1 MPASHFGG
9 RKRRTY
15 GVQFA
20 NLTTK
25 IAIKPFE
32 ETDSA
37 LWDSFID
44 RSINGTIFHRRK
56 FLGYHPPARFADA
69 SLMFYIRNTLAGVF
83 PAAIIDDHGKKV
95 LKSHPGSSFGCIVV
109 DSPPGILDAN
119 QMVQELM
126 KYAAIQGCS
135 RIEFRIAPKIY
146 NIYPT
151 DELDF
156 AFRLNG
162 FEMRD
167 VELATCVPLEKFGPS
182 PSGEDIIKTFD
193 DACRRSTKKALSSGL
208 EVRLTEDLD
217 DFAAFWDVLAEN
229 LKKHNTKPTH
239 TKDELL
245 DLKKRFPEDVQLVGV
260 FDGSRII
267 AGIVT
272 FVVNRNAAHVFYFG
286 SLYEY
291 QEKRGLNLAVL
302 RLIQFGISRRLRY
315 VNFGIST
322 EKGGRFVNWGL
333 FRFKESFGGHG
344 AMRTYWVKEL

>member
-1 MPASHFGG
+1 M
-9 RKRRTY
+9 TM
-15 GVQFA
+15 QFL

-25 IAIKPFE
+25 IALKPYE
-32 ETDSA
+32 EADA
-37 LWDSFID
+37 RLWDEFID
-44 RSINGTIFHRRK
+44 RSINGTIFHKRK
-56 FLGYHPPARFADA
+56 FLGYHPATRFADS
-69 SLMFYIRNTLAGVF
+69 SLMFYMKNTLCAVF
-83 PAAIIDDHGKKV
+83 PAAIILDNGKKV

-119 QMVQELM
+119 QMVQDLM
-126 KYAAIQGCS
+126 KYAAMQGCE

-162 FEMRD
+162 FQMRD
-167 VELATCVPLEKFGPS
+167 VELATCVPLEKFGASPS
-182 PSGEDIIKTFD
+182 PISEDEIIKTFD
-193 DACRRSTKKALSSGL
+193 DACRRSTKKALSSG
-208 EVRLTEDLD
+208 VDARVTQDLA
-217 DFAAFWDVLAEN
+217 DFSAFWDVLAEN
-229 LKKHNTKPTH
+229 LVKHGTKPTH
-239 TKDELL
+239 TKEELL
-245 DLKKRFPEDVQLVGV
+245 DLKKRFPDDVQLVGV
-260 FDGSRII
+260 FDNGKVI

-286 SLYEY
+286 SLYAH

-302 RLIQFGISRRLRY
+302 RLIQFGLSRKLKY

-322 EKGGRFVNWGL
+322 EKGGKFVNWGL

-344 AMRTYWVKEL
+344 ALRAYWVKEL